1 MRQCLYAILSHSL
14 HKCSWPEHQ
23 SPCGLSGSLLATTD
37 VLQSHNWAIL
47 SPCSRLISCPWHRLL
62 LEGRFG
68 REHAAL
74 SWNWNSCG
82 CWSEEKASSWCS
94 ARKNTAGQDS
104 RPLGSTVP
112 IYYLFSLNW
121 GLYDNLCDCSK
132 HPLLIGIHI
141 PSLSERTHPMG
152 HLNCTEY
159 THASQPYKHTHT
171 HTHTH
176 THNNNNKGEYIW

>member
-1 MRQCLYAILSHSL
+1 MLTGMSFSQSP
-14 HKCSWPEHQ
+14 CSPISNVPPWPHHTWDNVSMPSSATHYTNALDQNQPNHQ

-47 SPCSRLISCPWHRLL
+47 SPCSRLISCPWHRSL

-82 CWSEEKASSWCS
+82 CRSEEKASSWCS

-104 RPLGSTVP
+104 RPFGVQFQYIT
-112 IYYLFSLNW
+112 FSLSMGPVW
-121 GLYDNLCDCSK
+121 Q
-132 HPLLIGIHI
+132 PLRLLQTSSPGWH
-141 PSLSERTHPMG
+141 SHS
-152 HLNCTEY
+152 
-159 THASQPYKHTHT
+159 
-171 HTHTH
+171 
-176 THNNNNKGEYIW
+176 